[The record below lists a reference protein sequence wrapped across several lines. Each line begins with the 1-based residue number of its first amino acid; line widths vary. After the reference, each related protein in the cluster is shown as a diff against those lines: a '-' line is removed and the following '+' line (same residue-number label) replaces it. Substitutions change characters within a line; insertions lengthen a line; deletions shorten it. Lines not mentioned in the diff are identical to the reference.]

1 MSVSRGTVIAEV
13 PDPMTQVP
21 AGLDAGQLEPREP
34 AGGGRPGPGAGY
46 LALLRIPGAARFCVA
61 AAVGRAPMAMLG
73 LGTVLL
79 VAAGTGRYGLAG
91 LVSGAGS
98 VGYAVAAPPMARLAD
113 RFGQHRVLRPLV
125 AVFAASCVVF
135 VVCVELG
142 APVWVLLITGCLAGS
157 SMPSLGSM
165 VRARWSALLD
175 GTPALH
181 SAFALESVVDEMIFV
196 IGPALVTVLA
206 TALPPSGVLLCMVLS
221 VTGTLIFAAQ
231 RQTEPPI
238 RPAHQVTGRSQ
249 AGATKPGGPG
259 RSSVGRSRPGQSSAG
274 ARRRLPVP
282 GLATMAPL
290 YLFLGAMFAS
300 VDLSTIDF
308 AQQQGHK
315 PLAGFILGTYAFGS
329 AIGGLWYGSRAWRA
343 PVQRRFALTLIL
355 TVAGVATF
363 WAQPALITLDAGM
376 LVAGLT
382 ISPTLIAGYSLIERQ
397 AAPSRRT
404 EAMTWLSSAISIG
417 VAIGSSVC
425 GRIIDDLGPRWGYG
439 FAASCGLITVMICL
453 VGLRRLRA
461 TPDSEAEQWAD
472 A

>member
-1 MSVSRGTVIAEV
+1 MSPSRGTVIAEV

-34 AGGGRPGPGAGY
+34 AGGGRPQPGTGY

-61 AAVGRAPMAMLG
+61 AMVGRAPMAMFG

-98 VGYAVAAPPMARLAD
+98 IGYAVAAPPVARLAD

-125 AVFAASCVVF
+125 AVFAGSCLVF

-142 APVWVLLITGCLAGS
+142 APVWVLLLTGCLAGS

-165 VRARWSALLD
+165 VRTRWSALLD
-175 GTPALH
+175 GTPALQ

-206 TALPPSGVLLCMVLS
+206 TALPPAGVLLCMVLS
-221 VTGTLIFAAQ
+221 VAGTLLFAAQ

-238 RPAHQVTGRSQ
+238 RPAHQPAGRSLTAVRGSAS
-249 AGATKPGGPG
+249 AGG
-259 RSSVGRSRPGQSSAG
+259 RS
-274 ARRRLPVP
+274 RLPVP

-290 YLFLGAMFAS
+290 YLFLGAMFAA

-329 AIGGLWYGSRAWRA
+329 AIGGLWYGSRTWHA
-343 PVQRRFALTLIL
+343 PVQRRFALTLTL

-461 TPDSEAEQWAD
+461 TPDAKAAQWID